1 MAIHSSMLSWR
12 IPWTEEPGELW
23 SMGSQGVGHDW
34 ATELN
39 WREPPLN
46 LRFRV
51 IQNGEG
57 FFLLLWMQL
66 QQLSQG
72 CSEASSLWV
81 CFYICFCLFNYFR
94 WLTCELLS
102 HVQLF
107 ATPQT
112 ITHQAP
118 LLMGFSR
125 QEYWSGLPFPSPE
138 DLLDSGIEPWS
149 PALQTDSLPFELQ
162 GNPSVNQMSH
172 LELLRGSLLHDE

>member
-66 QQLSQG
+66 QQPSQG

-125 QEYWSGLPFPSPE
+125 QEYWSGLPFPSLGSLSDPRIKP
-138 DLLDSGIEPWS
+138 GS
-149 PALQTDSLPFELQ
+149 PALAGRFLAVWATREAHF
-162 GNPSVNQMSH
+162 
-172 LELLRGSLLHDE
+172 RWW